1 MQPPPMTYLC
11 RDARCRGWEHCG
23 GGHTSPGEGWATG
36 RPGAHLLTATP
47 RWSPP
52 CAIVADP
59 RWSARG
65 EALDPVTRPPRLGQV
80 TPQIAC

>member
-1 MQPPPMTYLC
+1 MSWVGAL
-11 RDARCRGWEHCG
+11 WG
-23 GGHTSPGEGWATG
+23 GTNKPWEGWATG

-65 EALDPVTRPPRLGQV
+65 EALNPVTRPPRLGQI
-80 TPQIAC
+80 TPQIA